1 MNIFLHEL
9 RTYRKSTII
18 WIVSLCAIILMFMSL
33 YPAFTQDVEATK
45 EVLSGFPEALRAA
58 LNISLGN
65 FFTIYGFYGYL
76 LGFAVL
82 TGAVQAMNLGTGVI
96 SKEVAGKTADFLLSK
111 PVTRAHVVTA
121 KLAAALTALVIT
133 NIVFIAVSY
142 FVALSV
148 AEESFDAQIFLVMT
162 STLFLVQ
169 MMFLALGVLVS
180 VIIPKIKSVISVSL
194 PTVFGLYIV
203 GMIGDVLK
211 NESFRYITPF
221 KYYDITYMIEHASLE
236 SRFLAIEV
244 AFVVVAIALC
254 YVIYLKKDVRASA

>member
-1 MNIFLHEL
+1 MNVFLHEL

-18 WIVSLCAIILMFMSL
+18 WIVSLCGIILMFMSL

-45 EVLSGFPEALRAA
+45 EVLAGFPEALRAA
-58 LNISLGN
+58 LNISLAN

-76 LGFAVL
+76 LGFAIL

-96 SKEVAGKTADFLLSK
+96 SKEVALKTADFLLSK
-111 PVTRAHVVTA
+111 PITRTRVVTA
-121 KLAAALTALVIT
+121 KLGAALTSLVIT

-148 AEESFDAQIFLVMT
+148 AKESFDAQTFLVMT

-169 MMFLALGVLVS
+169 LMFLALGALFS
-180 VIIPKIKSVISVSL
+180 VFIPKIKSVISVSL
-194 PTVFGLYIV
+194 PTVFGFYIV
-203 GMIGDVLK
+203 GMIGEVLE

-221 KYYDITYMIEHASLE
+221 KYYDITYMIEHAGLE
-236 SRFLAIEV
+236 GRFLAIEA

>member
-1 MNIFLHEL
+1 MNVFLHEL

-18 WIVSLCAIILMFMSL
+18 WIVSLCGIILMFMSL

-45 EVLSGFPEALRAA
+45 EVLAGFPEALRAA
-58 LNISLGN
+58 LNISLAN

-76 LGFAVL
+76 LGFAIL

-111 PVTRAHVVTA
+111 PITRARVVTA

-162 STLFLVQ
+162 STMFLVQ
-169 MMFLALGVLVS
+169 LMFLALGALFS

-203 GMIGDVLK
+203 GMVGEVLE

-221 KYYDITYMIEHASLE
+221 KYYDITYMIENAGLE
-236 SRFLAIEV
+236 GRFLALEA
-244 AFVVVAIALC
+244 AFVVLAIAAC